1 MSKNSK
7 SKKSASK
14 KGDASSP
21 SKKGSASSPGKKGQT
36 SAKGASKSVER
47 RNAKTTT
54 TQGVAPP
61 ISPPTG
67 DSCSVYPTVP
77 GITCSKFQL
86 PPTGM
91 SATQRADALAELERY
106 LSGQKANF
114 LGYQANQALRYEE
127 LKRYLDYH
135 VNNIGDPFQS
145 GNFTVNSKWMER
157 AVLDYYAALWNAR
170 WPYNPKDPESY
181 WGYVLTMGSTEGNLY
196 GMWNGRDYLAGKF
209 LLEDQSAAAEAQ
221 AASADGG
228 EPQSVPRRLLYVQAP
243 TPEDNP
249 NAFTPVA
256 FYSDDTHYSIIKNGI
271 ILGIQTFYELGTALY
286 PNQNP
291 LAPGQPWP
299 KEVPSQGGNAG
310 PGSIDVKALATL
322 VEFFASRGY
331 PILVI
336 FNYGTTFKGAY
347 DDVEAAGKALM
358 PILKKYGLDERK
370 VYYDP
375 NNPSK
380 FDVRTGYWFHVD
392 GALGSAYMPFIEIAY
407 REGRIKQRGPNFD
420 FRLPFVHSLVMS
432 GHKWIGAPWPCGVFM
447 TKVKYQLAPP
457 DDPEYIGAPDT
468 TFAGSRNGFSAMI
481 LWDYLAR
488 TSYGG
493 EIRKAIYTEEMADYA
508 HFRLKELENKL
519 KQDLWVSRS
528 PLSLTIR
535 FKKANP
541 DIIFKYSL
549 SGETLYVNGQQR
561 GYNHIFMMEHVT
573 RERIDSLIKDL
584 SQPDAFPVQKV
595 TSTTADEKDIARG
608 ARELV
613 HFPHIGRGF
622 K

>member
-7 SKKSASK
+7 EKKNSSK
-14 KGDASSP
+14 KGKTSTKRA
-21 SKKGSASSPGKKGQT
+21 SASGGSRRA
-36 SAKGASKSVER
+36 AKAKAGGAPQV
-47 RNAKTTT
+47 
-54 TQGVAPP
+54 
-61 ISPPTG
+61 SPPTG
-67 DSCSVYPTVP
+67 DSCSIYPPVP
-77 GITCSKFQL
+77 GITCDKFQL
-86 PPTGM
+86 PPDGM
-91 SATQRADALAELERY
+91 SEEQRADALAELERY

-114 LGYQANQALRYEE
+114 LGYQANQALDYEE

-135 VNNIGDPFQS
+135 VNNIGDPFKS

-170 WPYNPKDPESY
+170 WPNDPKDPESY

-196 GMWNGRDYLAGKF
+196 GMWNARDYLAGKF
-209 LLEDQSAAAEAQ
+209 LLEDSQ
-221 AASADGG
+221 AADEAKAASEGG

-243 TPEDNP
+243 VPPQSP

-256 FYSDDTHYSIIKNGI
+256 FYSDDTHYSIIKAGI
-271 ILGIQTFYELGTALY
+271 VLGIQTFYEIGNTLY
-286 PNQNP
+286 PQENP

-310 PGSIDVKALATL
+310 PGSIDVDALATL
-322 VEFFASRGY
+322 VEFFASKGY

-347 DDVEAAGKALM
+347 DDVEAAGNALI
-358 PILKKYGLDERK
+358 PILKKYGLYERK

-375 NNPSK
+375 NNTHK
-380 FDVRTGYWFHVD
+380 YDVRSGYWFHID
-392 GALGSAYMPFIEIAY
+392 GALGSAYMPFVEMAY
-407 REGRIKQRGPNFD
+407 DAGRLTQRGPNFD

-447 TKVKYQLAPP
+447 TKIKYQLAPP
-457 DDPEYIGAPDT
+457 DDPEYIGSPDT

-488 TSYGG
+488 TSYAGQT
-493 EIRKAIYTEEMADYA
+493 EKAINTESLGDYA
-508 HFRLKELENKL
+508 YQRLKELEKYL
-519 KQDLWVSRS
+519 HQDLWVERT

-535 FKKANP
+535 FKQANP

-549 SGETLYVNGQQR
+549 SGETLYVDGKQR
-561 GYNHIFMMEHVT
+561 AYNHIFMMEHVT
-573 RERIDSLIKDL
+573 RERIDSLIEDL
-584 SQPDAFPVQKV
+584 SQDNAFPPQDE
-595 TSTTADEKDIARG
+595 TSAPASENDISRG
-608 ARELV
+608 AKELV
-613 HFPHIGRGF
+613 HFPHTGRGF
-622 K
+622 R